1 MKQIISFKKEVAF
14 KTMIAEICSIS
25 LEHTLHFTTDAT
37 IEGNLIISGTY
48 KMTEATT
55 IEEPFHYSLPVD
67 IMLTNELEEDGRKIA
82 IDNFTYSIMNE
93 ELLELDVDILIKGLE
108 KVDTTIEELEEL
120 NPQDTREGKEE
131 TTTQEEQEKEQ
142 PQETLIGE
150 DELKDITESIN
161 NVSEQLK
168 ENVVKEQPIEQE
180 EPPKKNDQQE
190 KIENDKVMNSI
201 FSAFENTEETYTTY
215 SIYRLKEDDTL
226 EQVLERYKITK
237 EELANYN
244 NLEHLEANMKLI
256 IPATSQDT
264 NA

>member
-67 IMLTNELEEDGRKIA
+67 IMLTNELEEAGRKIA

-120 NPQDTREGKEE
+120 NTQDREGKEE
-131 TTTQEEQEKEQ
+131 LPTQEEQKQEKEQ
-142 PQETLIGE
+142 QETLIGE
-150 DELKDITESIN
+150 DELKGITESIN
-161 NVSEQLK
+161 NISEQLK
-168 ENVVKEQPIEQE
+168 ENVVTEQPIAQE
-180 EPPKKNDQQE
+180 EPPKQNDHQE

-226 EQVLERYKITK
+226 EQVLDRYKITK